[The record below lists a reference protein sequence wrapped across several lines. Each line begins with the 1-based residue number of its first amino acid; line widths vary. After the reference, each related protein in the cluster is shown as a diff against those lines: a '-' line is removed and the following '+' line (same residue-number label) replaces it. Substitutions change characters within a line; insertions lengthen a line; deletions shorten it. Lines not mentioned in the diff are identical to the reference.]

1 MTLLAEKLTNM
12 VKIWTINFLS
22 NRFHKFSLIKRDKV
36 TSTSMTHI
44 VIMLLGK
51 MAGKR
56 IQAKRLLKLTR

>member
-12 VKIWTINFLS
+12 VKIWAINFLS
-22 NRFHKFSLIKRDKV
+22 IRFHKFSLIKRDKV

-51 MAGKR
+51 TAGKR